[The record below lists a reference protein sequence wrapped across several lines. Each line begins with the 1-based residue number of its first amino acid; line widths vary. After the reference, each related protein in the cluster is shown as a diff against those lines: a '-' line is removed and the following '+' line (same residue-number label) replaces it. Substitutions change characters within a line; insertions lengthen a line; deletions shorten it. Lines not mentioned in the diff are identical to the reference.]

1 MDNFAKAGGTI
12 SVCSPCFKTRGLDE
26 GNLAAGGTIV
36 GDARQIV
43 FLSDGSACLSC

>member
-12 SVCSPCFKTRGLDE
+12 CVCSPCFKTGRLDE

-36 GDARQIV
+36 GDAKRIV
-43 FLSDGSACLSC
+43 FLSDGGACVSC